1 MHASPG
7 RGAGPPGSQLQLAI
21 RTVRPEGSVCTGT
34 ELLGAQ
40 TCCAGP
46 GRWPWRAP
54 HSSPLASR
62 VPDPHWLALLG
73 PATLDPTPALS
84 RLPYAHLSNTFCEP
98 RAWGVAGA
106 RRMPPDSL
114 TATSYNNLA
123 SSSRRPAVSRQAG
136 SAPGYPRHWLMLTRA
151 ATHSPRSPGEAL
163 LPRRCPPSGAT
174 HCAPSGLSPPT
185 PVLRNQEARGS
196 LRKGTFGGQVGMKA
210 DGGREI
216 WGE

>member
-1 MHASPG
+1 MQVLDG
-7 RGAGPPGSQLQLAI
+7 ERGPLALSSSLPSARCGPRAQCAQGPSSSGHRLA
-21 RTVRPEGSVCTGT
+21 
-34 ELLGAQ
+34 AQ
-40 TCCAGP
+40 ALDAGP
-46 GRWPWRAP
+46 GVLPTALP
-54 HSSPLASR
+54 LHPGSPT
-62 VPDPHWLALLG
+62 PHWLALLG